1 MRRTEVITDVLWEPA
16 TVAEILD
23 VQPRQLAVWARQG
36 LWFLPGT
43 IVREGG
49 GYRKYRADLIEA
61 AFPAA
66 VAAWRERS
74 RS

>member
-1 MRRTEVITDVLWEPA
+1 MSATGGPVLWEPG
-16 TVAEILD
+16 TVAEILG
-23 VQPRQLAVWARQG
+23 VKTKQLGEWARQG

-66 VAAWRERS
+66 VAAWRERR